1 MTLDVVTNASLAPAS
16 EALSQ
21 TMEYI
26 VDVIVA
32 SNDVLVEKE
41 SFKVLTTYLERIVPV
56 IKELSRKE
64 ISNSQSLLAAIE
76 ILNREVNNAKRL
88 TRECSKRS
96 KVYLLMNCR
105 KIVKS
110 LESSMREISRG
121 LSLLPLASLD
131 LSSNISEDIRILCDN
146 MEKAELRAASA
157 EEEVLEKIESGIQ
170 ERTVDRSYANNLLV
184 CIAEAVGVST
194 EKTSL
199 RREFDEF
206 KSEIENAQLRKDQA
220 EAIQMEQ
227 IIALLERADAISSP
241 KEREIKYFTK
251 RKSLGTQPLEPLQSF
266 YCPITRDVM
275 VDPVETSSGH
285 TFERSAIEKWFAE
298 GNNMCPLT
306 MTPIDASILRPNKTL
321 RQSIEEWKDRNNMI
335 TIASIKKKL
344 ESDDEEEVNHCLE
357 QLQDLCEQRD
367 VHREWVIMEDY
378 IPILIE
384 LLRSKGRDIRDIK
397 SHVLVILCLVAR
409 DTDHAKER
417 IASVENAI
425 EVIVGSLGRREMKL
439 AVRLLLELS
448 KNSSIRGR
456 LGKVQ
461 GCILLLV
468 TMSRGDDIQAA
479 KDAEELLDNL
489 SFSDQNVV
497 QMAKANY
504 FKYFLQRLSSGPED
518 VKRTIAKA
526 LAEMELTDHNKASLY
541 EGGVL
546 NPLLHLIE
554 HVDYQV
560 KEVAIKA
567 LYTLSTLPKNGLQ
580 MIEDGAVGPLLDVLF
595 NHSSSSLSLRETVAA
610 TIMQLAMSTLSQESG
625 LTQSLFLESEN
636 IFKLFSLTI
645 FSSPNVQ
652 ECILRTFH
660 ALCQSPCGTN
670 VRTKLRQCSVIQALV
685 QLCEL
690 DRLNVRANAVKLL
703 YFLVDE
709 SDEAI
714 IAEHVGER
722 CVETLL
728 KIIAKLPEA
737 TSSSDVEEVASAV
750 GIIAKL
756 PEESQF
762 TEWLQDKGAF
772 PVILNLLQTPRQN
785 NSQSSKLVE
794 NAVGAISRFTVSTNQ
809 EMQKKAAKE
818 GLIPLLVQFLNFGT
832 SLTKRRA
839 SMCLA
844 QFSCSSS
851 QLSRTIL
858 KRRGFLCFS
867 SPMESGCSVHG
878 GICSVESSFC
888 LIEANAVEPLV
899 GVLDEADLDACEASL
914 DALLTL
920 IEGQKLQSGSKV
932 LVEANMIPP
941 MIKFLV
947 SPSSS
952 LQEKSLEALERIFR
966 LPELKLRYGPLAQM
980 PLVDL
985 TQRGSSRMKSLA
997 ARILAHLNVLPDQ
1010 SSYF

>member
-1 MTLDVVTNASLAPAS
+1 MVEFIVEVV
-16 EALSQ
+16 
-21 TMEYI
+21 
-26 VDVIVA
+26 VA
-32 SNDVLVEKE
+32 SNDVVVEKE
-41 SFKVLTTYLERIVPV
+41 SFKVLSTYLERIVPV

-64 ISNSQSLLAAIE
+64 ISNSQSLHTAIE
-76 ILNREVNNAKRL
+76 ILNREVSNAKRL

-110 LESSMREISRG
+110 LENSIREISRG
-121 LSLLPLASLD
+121 LSLLPLASMD
-131 LSSNISEDIRILCDN
+131 LSSNISEDIKILCDN

-157 EEEVLEKIESGIQ
+157 EEEILEKIESGIQ
-170 ERTVDRSYANNLLV
+170 DRTVDRSYANNLLV
-184 CIAEAVGVST
+184 RIAEVVGVST

-227 IIALLERADAISSP
+227 IISLLERADAASSP

-306 MTPIDASILRPNKTL
+306 MTPLDASILRPNKTL

-344 ESDDEEEVNHCLE
+344 ESDDEEEVFCCLE

-378 IPILIE
+378 IPILLE
-384 LLRSKGRDIRDIK
+384 LLRSRGRDIREIK
-397 SHVLVILCLVAR
+397 SRVLVILCLVAR

-417 IASVENAI
+417 IASVDNAI

-448 KNSSIRGR
+448 KDSSIRDR

-504 FKYFLQRLSSGPED
+504 FKYLLQRLSSGPED
-518 VKRTIAKA
+518 VKMTIATA

-546 NPLLHLIE
+546 DPLLHLIE
-554 HVDYQV
+554 HVDIRV

-580 MIEDGAVGPLLDVLF
+580 MIVDGAVGPLLDVLF
-595 NHSSSSLSLRETVAA
+595 NHSSSSSSLRETLAA
-610 TIMQLAMSTLSQESG
+610 TIMQLAISTLSQEADQ
-625 LTQSLFLESEN
+625 TQSLLLESED

-645 FSSPNVQ
+645 FSGPNVQ

-670 VRTKLRQCSVIQALV
+670 VRTRLRQCSVFQALV

-714 IAEHVGER
+714 ITEHVGER

-728 KIIAKLPEA
+728 KIIR
-737 TSSSDVEEVASAV
+737 TSNDDEEVASAV
-750 GIIAKL
+750 GIIAML
-756 PEESQF
+756 PEEPQF
-762 TEWLQDKGAF
+762 TELLQDKGAF
-772 PVILNLLQTPRQN
+772 PAILNLLQISRQN
-785 NSQSSKLVE
+785 NSQKSKLVE
-794 NAVGAISRFTVSTNQ
+794 NAVRAICRFTVPTNQ
-809 EMQKKAAKE
+809 EMQKRAAKE
-818 GLIPLLVQFLNFGT
+818 GLIPLLVQLLKFGT

-839 SMCLA
+839 SLCLA

-851 QLSRTIL
+851 QLSRAIP

-867 SPMESGCSVHG
+867 APMESGCSIHG

-899 GVLDEADLDACEASL
+899 GVLDEADLEACEASL

-932 LVEANMIPP
+932 LVEANVIPP

-947 SPSSS
+947 SSSSS

-997 ARILAHLNVLPDQ
+997 AKILAHLNVLPDQ

>member
-1 MTLDVVTNASLAPAS
+1 MPLDVVTNASLAPAS

-21 TMEYI
+21 TLEYI
-26 VDVIVA
+26 VDVLVA
-32 SNDVLVEKE
+32 SNDVLIEKE

-56 IKELSRKE
+56 MKELSRKE
-64 ISNSQSLLAAIE
+64 ISNSQSLQATIE
-76 ILNREVNNAKRL
+76 IVNREVSNAKRL

-110 LESSMREISRG
+110 LENSIREISRG

-157 EEEVLEKIESGIQ
+157 EEEILEKIESGIQ

-227 IIALLERADAISSP
+227 IIALLERADAASSP
-241 KEREIKYFTK
+241 KERERKYFTK

-306 MTPIDASILRPNKTL
+306 MTPIDSSILRPNKTL

-344 ESDDEEEVNHCLE
+344 ESEDEEEVFRWLE
-357 QLQDLCEQRD
+357 QLRDLCEQRD

-384 LLRSKGRDIRDIK
+384 LLRSKGRDKRDIK
-397 SHVLVILCLVAR
+397 SHVLIILCLVAR

-448 KNSSIRGR
+448 KNSLVRDC

-479 KDAEELLDNL
+479 KDAEELLDIL
-489 SFSDQNVV
+489 SFSDENVV

-518 VKRTIAKA
+518 VKMTIATA
-526 LAEMELTDHNKASLY
+526 LAKMELTDHNKASLY

-546 NPLLHLIE
+546 VPLLHLIKD
-554 HVDYQV
+554 VDIQM
-560 KEVAIKA
+560 KEVAVKA

-580 MIEDGAVGPLLDVLF
+580 MIVDGAVGPLLDILF
-595 NHSSSSLSLRETVAA
+595 NHSSSSLSLRDTVAA

-625 LTQSLFLESEN
+625 QTQSLLLESED

-645 FSSPNVQ
+645 FSGPNIQ

-728 KIIAKLPEA
+728 NIIR
-737 TSSSDVEEVASAV
+737 TSNDIEEVASAV

-756 PEESQF
+756 PEEYQF

-772 PVILNLLQTPRQN
+772 TVILNLLLIPRQN
-785 NSQSSKLVE
+785 NSQNSKLVE
-794 NAVGAISRFTVSTNQ
+794 NAVGAIYRFTVSTNQ
-809 EMQKKAAKE
+809 EMQKRAAKE
-818 GLIPLLVQFLNFGT
+818 GLIPLLVQLLNFGT

-839 SMCLA
+839 SLCLA

-851 QLSRTIL
+851 QLSRTIP

-867 SPMESGCSVHG
+867 SPMEFCCSVHG

-899 GVLDEADLDACEASL
+899 GVLDEADLEACEASL

-932 LVEANMIPP
+932 LVEANVIPP

-947 SPSSS
+947 SSSSS

-966 LPELKLRYGPLAQM
+966 LPELKQRYGPLAQM